1 MQRRS
6 LNARS
11 IHARESYIA
20 ISSYVR
26 SVHIQRPNR
35 RFFCPRGRPCQYDSS
50 TIHSHQFSILTNLKD
65 HSRVTRNEDVTQG
78 FPEPPGLGL
87 APSTSERN
95 RNAEAPTPHQS
106 SGQSLPPDHAP
117 GSSAGTILPDRN
129 KSSDSEKNDSTARPQ
144 EDLTGAECGH
154 DKRSCTQHLSR
165 RYQYMGEVLHH
176 THAVYVPISYE

>member
-11 IHARESYIA
+11 IHLRESYIA

-35 RFFCPRGRPCQYDSS
+35 RFFCPRGRPCQHDSS
-50 TIHSHQFSILTNLKD
+50 KIHSHQFSTITNLKD
-65 HSRVTRNEDVTQG
+65 HSRVPRDEDITQG
-78 FPEPPGLGL
+78 FPEPPGSGL

-95 RNAEAPTPHQS
+95 RNTEAPTPHRS
-106 SGQSLPPDHAP
+106 SGQSLPPDPAP
-117 GSSAGTILPDRN
+117 GSPAETILPNRN
-129 KSSDSEKNDSTARPQ
+129 KNSDSEKNDSPARPQ

-154 DKRSCTQHLSR
+154 EKTGCTQHLSG
-165 RYQYMGEVLHH
+165 RYEYMGKVLHH
-176 THAVYVPISYE
+176 SHPIYAPISYE